1 MPLWRMAVAY
11 SRLESLP
18 GGDRVAAAMR
28 ARPDLVGGPDGTD
41 YELMR
46 AAPAW
51 IAKGG
56 AEGLLC
62 AAGPDG
68 LGVVLKSEDGAT
80 APASARALGPALA
93 SFLAQFGV
101 DLPGLAEE
109 PVFNTRGER
118 VGAIAKG
125 EWVSFDREV

>member
-1 MPLWRMAVAY
+1 
-11 SRLESLP
+11 
-18 GGDRVAAAMR
+18 MR

-46 AAPAW
+46 AAPDW

-68 LGVVLKSEDGAT
+68 IGVVLKSEDGAT

-101 DLPGLAEE
+101 DLPGLAQE